1 MFLRRDSRVEE
12 KQAFQNLSL
21 IKEPYDENDFIATRE
36 QLTFP
41 CARTCKQVAMMLLAM
56 SEKAPVLF
64 MIKVLQKKAAA
75 TNCFS
80 GDPADP
86 TAFHTIPV
94 HPPTHRGHFCILQM
108 CNAIFILIVP

>member
-1 MFLRRDSRVEE
+1 
-12 KQAFQNLSL
+12 
-21 IKEPYDENDFIATRE
+21 
-36 QLTFP
+36 
-41 CARTCKQVAMMLLAM
+41 MMLLAM

-80 GDPADP
+80 RDPADP

-94 HPPTHRGHFCILQM
+94 HPPDSSWAFLHL
-108 CNAIFILIVP
+108 ADV